1 MSNQPTKSGWSIR
14 QRSMFFRACNAARF
28 NDAHRY
34 ILMHHCGCPLD
45 PISKRPS
52 VKHPRNTSHQLEL
65 FMSFA
70 EPVARH
76 NGKPIHPPRNHD
88 SWDAAVN
95 DKSSRARNMA
105 RQIIDEAIERAPVTF
120 DAGLESY
127 VVDHVCQHDPSG
139 FLDVHPES
147 LDGCDAPTV
156 YRVIECLRAF
166 VGRRFAEMGIE
177 PRSFRPPKSA
187 LKRAKRTG

>member
-1 MSNQPTKSGWSIR
+1 MSNQPSKSGWSPR
-14 QRSMFFRACNAARF
+14 QRSMFFRACNAARYD
-28 NDAHRY
+28 DAHRY

-76 NGKPIHPPRNHD
+76 YGKPISPPKHYG
-88 SWDAAVN
+88 SWEAAVQ
-95 DKSSRARNMA
+95 DKAGRARHKA
-105 RQIIDEAIERAPVTF
+105 RKIIAEAIERAPGIF
-120 DAGLESY
+120 DAGLESF

-139 FLDVHPES
+139 FMSVHPES
-147 LDGCDAPTV
+147 IDQCDAPTV

-166 VGRRFAEMGIE
+166 VGRRFAEIGIE

-187 LKRAKRTG
+187 LERAKRTG